1 MGDTLNS
8 PSWSGRPL
16 STHSSLFTKCRG
28 TKNSP
33 LKKKK
38 NLAGMDISAPAKVGA
53 ERAKSMALKGLIAVK
68 TMVANDLAEGEQ
80 VKN

>member
-1 MGDTLNS
+1 
-8 PSWSGRPL
+8 
-16 STHSSLFTKCRG
+16 
-28 TKNSP
+28 
-33 LKKKK
+33 
-38 NLAGMDISAPAKVGA
+38 MDISAPAKVGA